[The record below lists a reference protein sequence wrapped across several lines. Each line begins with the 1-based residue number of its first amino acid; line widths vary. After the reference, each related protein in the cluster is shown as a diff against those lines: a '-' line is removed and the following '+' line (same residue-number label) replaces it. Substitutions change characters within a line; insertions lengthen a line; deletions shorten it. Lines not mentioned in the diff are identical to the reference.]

1 MASTAANQR
10 PRRGKPQ
17 LPHCYYEGFVDK
29 KTAKEKAYRRF
40 WTSLCGN
47 TLFFFNN
54 AKDSTYVEKL
64 ELSSFISLTD
74 DSSRDRNLEA
84 GKLNLRMREG
94 EIKLMVPTLEAR
106 ELWKGYIYSVVE
118 LSVPSSLTLL
128 PGQVHMLR
136 EVVEKESERRKLAPS
151 SSLYLD
157 LTGTM
162 PKCFVQVS
170 RTEAEVLLERNS
182 HCGNLLLRPGRDGT
196 SLAVTT
202 RQELHSGAVFRH
214 YRVTRQEQGGFLI
227 DVDNPIACASL
238 QEVINCLIEKT
249 AGTLEPFVMEAPYE
263 DSISFIQS
271 DGENGEK
278 TLQSVAGI
286 SSLTP
291 PALPP
296 KTVAGC
302 GPLPDLPLQRSSS
315 SVSEES
321 LYLNEPNY
329 SAEKETPAT
338 ATVVGRPPQ
347 PPPKPKKPTEPAA
360 TLPLPPRVPWSNP
373 APCEKKALK
382 PPFCAGPGPVALK
395 PAVPVK
401 PRNSVGPADHVTHMI
416 TEELRIKLQKRL
428 ASQE

>member
-263 DSISFIQS
+263 DSII
-271 DGENGEK
+271 
-278 TLQSVAGI
+278 
-286 SSLTP
+286 
-291 PALPP
+291 
-296 KTVAGC
+296 AGC